1 MDEYELPKRLIGS
14 LDVPQLRL
22 MLAHLNRTRRRL
34 YPFAI
39 NGSTVLTT
47 RRWARDAVAA
57 ELSARPSEPNR
68 MPSDDP
74 LGVWSTPPGKGRSAV
89 RA

>member
-1 MDEYELPKRLIGS
+1 MDKYEIPKRLIET

-22 MLAHLNRTRRRL
+22 LLAYLNRTRRRL

-39 NGSTVLTT
+39 NGSAVLTT

-57 ELSARPSEPNR
+57 ELAARPAEPNR
-68 MPSDDP
+68 LPAGDP